1 MCPRSPTK
9 RLPNS
14 KNQRNRGSVQSS
26 MSTESDDDQGR
37 NGYLDLVRGT
47 VPEEIAAFGI
57 GNDPSANVLG
67 TRSSTNGASY
77 LRVVRVDEP
86 DEDEDTRRGHP
97 LLTAISL
104 VLIVVWIVV
113 PAGLLI
119 LTRTGTW
126 P

>member
-1 MCPRSPTK
+1 
-9 RLPNS
+9 
-14 KNQRNRGSVQSS
+14 

-86 DEDEDTRRGHP
+86 DEDEDTRRGHR